1 MILSFRQRKPYIIRE
16 TRSCYKLHSCK
27 QQLSIMAIIVY
38 FSFSELYFSV
48 QPAKFKSFVWIEIS
62 SFLWTHKYNKY
73 LTNLIFSAEIYGP

>member
-1 MILSFRQRKPYIIRE
+1 MILSFRQRKTYIIRE
-16 TRSCYKLHSCK
+16 TWSCCKLHSCK

-48 QPAKFKSFVWIEIS
+48 QPAKFKSFVRIEI